1 MRKLV
6 TFPTAG
12 PALSSGSGS
21 LRQLW
26 GRLVEVKFISQAS
39 EDEQLAEIER
49 LAREQLEGGSAP
61 CRFSPP
67 RKRPRAFS

>member
-6 TFPTAG
+6 TSPNAG
-12 PALSSGSGS
+12 SVPSSGAGS

-49 LAREQLEGGSAP
+49 LAREQLTDSSAC
-61 CRFSPP
+61 CRSLPT
-67 RKRPRAFS
+67 RRRPRASS

>member
-6 TFPTAG
+6 TFPN
-12 PALSSGSGS
+12 ALPVNSGSGS

-61 CRFSPP
+61 CPFPP
-67 RKRPRAFS
+67 TRKRPRAFS